1 MAFASTDSEYCLR
14 AWNAADEMEGGL
26 GGVHVP
32 LISDCNHKLS
42 KDYGV
47 LIEDEGV
54 AERALFII
62 DPKGTIRSMTINDAD
77 VGRSVDEAQRILD
90 ALVFKDEFGEG
101 CPVDWKKGDKGIDIA
116 AKSKVEGPVEV
127 RKSWVEWA
135 RPKLGRTWSGASHMS
150 SKSMGNIPSQ
160 GPIRYN
166 SSGENLFAMSASHA
180 TDRTPP
186 RSSVTSG
193 NQSPAPSSKAPAS
206 TSDILSPTSNGTGI
220 MGNQMTQAMMQQQLD
235 NMQAA
240 LTNQKLG
247 QDIGLAS

>member
-1 MAFASTDSEYCLR
+1 
-14 AWNAADEMEGGL
+14 MEGGL

-42 KDYGV
+42 RDYGV

-62 DPKGTIRSMTINDAD
+62 DPKGKIRSMTINDAD

-116 AKSKVEGPVEV
+116 ARSKVEGPVDV

-135 RPKLGRTWSGASHMS
+135 RPKLARTWSGASHTS
-150 SKSMGNIPSQ
+150 SKSMNNIPSG

-166 SSGENLFAMSASHA
+166 SSGDLLGLSASHA
-180 TDRTPP
+180 EPP
-186 RSSVTSG
+186 RSSGIASRSR
-193 NQSPAPSSKAPAS
+193 SPVS
-206 TSDILSPTSNGTGI
+206 TSASIARHNAQSPTSSLNLTGAARNNAQSPVFSPTNNDSSR
-220 MGNQMTQAMMQQQLD
+220 MESQMTQAMMQQQLD

-240 LTNQKLG
+240 LMNQKLG
-247 QDIGLAS
+247 HDIGLAS